1 MVDKQI
7 KELNNNIKA
16 FEYSFQNENE
26 IKNEIFI
33 AVIDE
38 NNKLIDMRV
47 SKEKEDDIFLPL
59 VLEDLENTGIKYD
72 KSLNFEYLIENERH
86 FDKCFEYALTIDVF
100 LEEHFKG
107 KKELLLYSKA
117 QDILTETFKNSDTNE
132 ISEIDKKTIEIAF
145 LKEYE
150 NSKEYDLEGN
160 SVLNLSKID
169 FRKVSS
175 NLEELG
181 FESAKSIIEK
191 NEKEKTNNLKFESN
205 KNLNKGENMEKD
217 NFELAMEKAHNFSSE
232 FKNIKNVSL
241 TKLGEFEK
249 NSADYGGE
257 DINEIT
263 KVYGLKRDNEPFLIE
278 KTKTSYSGGEYSKP
292 FEMDE
297 LMIFKDDI
305 EKDNIVFYMDI
316 ETNDENITEET
327 IRIYDKERIDL
338 DENFKKT
345 LNLNLNFEVSDKA
358 FKEFEKKENETIK
371 EKYFNDLVNKL
382 ENKIERID
390 SREDNVSMLK
400 MNEILFDS
408 EYELKEKMPKH
419 FDRDKVAVI
428 DMAVENSI
436 YSLKTYDENGYSII
450 DTGEFLKKFRFEAEN
465 QYNDFKK
472 TLTKKEEYIKEKE
485 KDDELEI

>member
-107 KKELLLYSKA
+107 KNEFLLYSKA

-160 SVLNLSKID
+160 SVLNLSKIE
-169 FRKVSS
+169 FRKISS

-191 NEKEKTNNLKFESN
+191 NEKEI
-205 KNLNKGENMEKD
+205 GENMEKD
-217 NFELAMEKAHNFSSE
+217 NFGLAMEKAHNFSSE
-232 FKNIKNVSL
+232 FKNIENVSL

-249 NSADYGGE
+249 NSGDYGGE
-257 DINEIT
+257 DIDETT
-263 KVYGLKRDNEPFLIE
+263 KVYGLKRNNESFLIE
-278 KTKTSYSGGEYSKP
+278 KTKTSYSGGEYSES

-297 LMIFKDDI
+297 LKIFKDDI
-305 EKDNIVFYMDI
+305 KKDNIVFYTDI
-316 ETNDENITEET
+316 KTSDENITEAT
-327 IRIYDKERIDL
+327 IRIYDKEKIDL

-345 LNLNLNFEVSDKA
+345 LSLLNFEVSDKA
-358 FKEFEKKENETIK
+358 LKEFEKKENETIK
-371 EKYFNDLVNKL
+371 EKYFNDLVDKL
-382 ENKIERID
+382 ENKIELID

-428 DMAVENSI
+428 DMAVKNSI

-485 KDDELEI
+485 KNDELEI

>member
-107 KKELLLYSKA
+107 KNEFLLYSKA

-160 SVLNLSKID
+160 SVLNLSKIE
-169 FRKVSS
+169 FRKISS

-191 NEKEKTNNLKFESN
+191 NEKEK
-205 KNLNKGENMEKD
+205 GENMEKD
-217 NFELAMEKAHNFSSE
+217 NFGLAMEKAHNFSTE
-232 FKNIKNVSL
+232 FKNIENVSL

-249 NSADYGGE
+249 NSGDYGGE
-257 DINEIT
+257 DIDETT
-263 KVYGLKRDNEPFLIE
+263 KVYGLKRNNESFLIE
-278 KTKTSYSGGEYSKP
+278 KTKTSYSGGEYSES

-297 LMIFKDDI
+297 LKIFKDDI
-305 EKDNIVFYMDI
+305 KKDNIVFYTDI
-316 ETNDENITEET
+316 KTSDENITEAT
-327 IRIYDKERIDL
+327 IRIYDKEKIDL

-345 LNLNLNFEVSDKA
+345 LSLLNFEVSDKA
-358 FKEFEKKENETIK
+358 LKEFEKKENETIK
-371 EKYFNDLVNKL
+371 EKYFNDLVDKL

-400 MNEILFDS
+400 MNEILFDI

-485 KDDELEI
+485 KNDELEI

>member
-107 KKELLLYSKA
+107 KNEFLLYSKA

-160 SVLNLSKID
+160 SVLNLSKIE
-169 FRKVSS
+169 FRKISS

-191 NEKEKTNNLKFESN
+191 NEKEK
-205 KNLNKGENMEKD
+205 GGNMEKD
-217 NFELAMEKAHNFSSE
+217 NFGLAMEKAHNFSSE
-232 FKNIKNVSL
+232 FKNIENVSL

-249 NSADYGGE
+249 NSGDYGGE
-257 DINEIT
+257 DIDETT
-263 KVYGLKRDNEPFLIE
+263 KVYGLKRNNESFLIE
-278 KTKTSYSGGEYSKP
+278 KTKTSYSGGEYSES

-297 LMIFKDDI
+297 LKIFKDDI
-305 EKDNIVFYMDI
+305 KKDNIVFYTDI
-316 ETNDENITEET
+316 KTSDENITEAT
-327 IRIYDKERIDL
+327 IRIYDKEKIDL

-345 LNLNLNFEVSDKA
+345 LSLLNFEVSDKA
-358 FKEFEKKENETIK
+358 LKEFEKKENETIK
-371 EKYFNDLVNKL
+371 EKYFNDLVDKL

-436 YSLKTYDENGYSII
+436 YNLKTYDENGYSII

-485 KDDELEI
+485 KNDELEI

>member
-1 MVDKQI
+1 MEKDNFIRHKEI
-7 KELNNNIKA
+7 KKLNDNLKA

-26 IKNEIFI
+26 IKDEIFV
-33 AVIDE
+33 AVIDK

-47 SKEKEDDIFLPL
+47 PKEKEDDIFLTS
-59 VLEDLENTGIKYD
+59 VLKDLENTGIKYD

-107 KKELLLYSKA
+107 KNEFLLYSKA

-150 NSKEYDLEGN
+150 NNKEYDLDGN

-191 NEKEKTNNLKFESN
+191 NEKEK
-205 KNLNKGENMEKD
+205 GENMEKD
-217 NFELAMEKAHNFSSE
+217 NFGLAMEKAHNFSSE
-232 FKNIKNVSL
+232 FKNIENGSL
-241 TKLGEFEK
+241 KKLGEFEK
-249 NSADYGGE
+249 KSGDYGGE

-263 KVYGLKRDNEPFLIE
+263 KVYGLKRNNEAFLIE
-278 KTKTSYSGGEYSKP
+278 KTKTSYSGGEYSES

-297 LMIFKDDI
+297 LKIFKDDI
-305 EKDNIVFYMDI
+305 KKDNMVFYTDI
-316 ETNDENITEET
+316 KTSDENITEAT
-327 IRIYDKERIDL
+327 IRIYDKEKIDL

-345 LNLNLNFEVSDKA
+345 LSLLNFEVSDKA
-358 FKEFEKKENETIK
+358 LKEFEKKENETIK
-371 EKYFNDLVNKL
+371 EKYFNDLVDKL

-436 YSLKTYDENGYSII
+436 YNLKTYDENGYSII
-450 DTGEFLKKFRFEAEN
+450 DTSGFLKKFRFEAEN

-485 KDDELEI
+485 KNDELEI

>member
-107 KKELLLYSKA
+107 KNEFLLYSKA

-160 SVLNLSKID
+160 SVLNLSKIE
-169 FRKVSS
+169 FRKISS

-181 FESAKSIIEK
+181 FESAK
-191 NEKEKTNNLKFESN
+191 
-205 KNLNKGENMEKD
+205 
-217 NFELAMEKAHNFSSE
+217 
-232 FKNIKNVSL
+232 
-241 TKLGEFEK
+241 
-249 NSADYGGE
+249 
-257 DINEIT
+257 
-263 KVYGLKRDNEPFLIE
+263 
-278 KTKTSYSGGEYSKP
+278 
-292 FEMDE
+292 
-297 LMIFKDDI
+297 
-305 EKDNIVFYMDI
+305 
-316 ETNDENITEET
+316 
-327 IRIYDKERIDL
+327 
-338 DENFKKT
+338 
-345 LNLNLNFEVSDKA
+345 
-358 FKEFEKKENETIK
+358 
-371 EKYFNDLVNKL
+371 
-382 ENKIERID
+382 
-390 SREDNVSMLK
+390 
-400 MNEILFDS
+400 
-408 EYELKEKMPKH
+408 
-419 FDRDKVAVI
+419 
-428 DMAVENSI
+428 
-436 YSLKTYDENGYSII
+436 
-450 DTGEFLKKFRFEAEN
+450 
-465 QYNDFKK
+465 
-472 TLTKKEEYIKEKE
+472 
-485 KDDELEI
+485 

>member
-1 MVDKQI
+1 MEKDNFIRHKEI
-7 KELNNNIKA
+7 KKLNDNLKA

-47 SKEKEDDIFLPL
+47 PKEKEDDIFLTS
-59 VLEDLENTGIKYD
+59 VLKDLENTGIKYD

-150 NSKEYDLEGN
+150 NNKEYDLEGN

-191 NEKEKTNNLKFESN
+191 NEKEKINNLKFEI
-205 KNLNKGENMEKD
+205 MEQD

-232 FKNIKNVSL
+232 FKNTENVSL

-249 NSADYGGE
+249 KSGDYGGE

-263 KVYGLKRDNEPFLIE
+263 KVYGLKRNNEPFLIE
-278 KTKTSYSGGEYSKP
+278 KTKTSYSGGEYSES
-292 FEMDE
+292 FEMNE
-297 LMIFKDDI
+297 LMIFKDEI
-305 EKDNIVFYMDI
+305 KKDNMVFYIDI
-316 ETNDENITEET
+316 KTSDENITEET

-345 LNLNLNFEVSDKA
+345 LSLNLNFEVSDKA

-382 ENKIERID
+382 ENKIERLD

-485 KDDELEI
+485 KNDELEI

>member
-107 KKELLLYSKA
+107 KNEFLLYSKA

-160 SVLNLSKID
+160 SVLNLSKIE
-169 FRKVSS
+169 FRKISS

-191 NEKEKTNNLKFESN
+191 NEKEK
-205 KNLNKGENMEKD
+205 GENMEKD
-217 NFELAMEKAHNFSSE
+217 NFGLAMEKAHNFSSE
-232 FKNIKNVSL
+232 FKNIENVSL

-249 NSADYGGE
+249 NSGDYGGE
-257 DINEIT
+257 DIDETT
-263 KVYGLKRDNEPFLIE
+263 KVYGLKRNNESFLIE
-278 KTKTSYSGGEYSKP
+278 KTKTSYSGGEYSES

-297 LMIFKDDI
+297 LKIFKDDI
-305 EKDNIVFYMDI
+305 KKDNIVFYTDI
-316 ETNDENITEET
+316 KTSDENITEAT
-327 IRIYDKERIDL
+327 IRIYDKEKIDL

-345 LNLNLNFEVSDKA
+345 LSLLNFEVSDKA
-358 FKEFEKKENETIK
+358 LKEFEKKENETIK
-371 EKYFNDLVNKL
+371 EKYFNDLVDKL

-436 YSLKTYDENGYSII
+436 YNLKTYDENGYSII

-485 KDDELEI
+485 KNVELEK

>member
-1 MVDKQI
+1 MEKDNFIRHKEI
-7 KELNNNIKA
+7 KKLNDNLKA

-26 IKNEIFI
+26 IKDEIFV
-33 AVIDE
+33 AVIDK

-47 SKEKEDDIFLPL
+47 PKEKEDDIFLTS
-59 VLEDLENTGIKYD
+59 VLKDLENTGIKYD

-150 NSKEYDLEGN
+150 NNKEYDLEGN

-191 NEKEKTNNLKFESN
+191 NEKEKINNLKFEI
-205 KNLNKGENMEKD
+205 MEQD
-217 NFELAMEKAHNFSSE
+217 NFGLAMEKAHNFSSE
-232 FKNIKNVSL
+232 FKNTENVSL

-249 NSADYGGE
+249 KSGDYGGE

-263 KVYGLKRDNEPFLIE
+263 KVYGLKRNNEAFLIE
-278 KTKTSYSGGEYSKP
+278 KINTSYSGGEYSEP

-316 ETNDENITEET
+316 KTSNENITEAI
-327 IRIYDKERIDL
+327 IRIYDKERIEID
-338 DENFKKT
+338 DNFKNI
-345 LNLNLNFEVSDKA
+345 LNLNLNFEVSNKD

-371 EKYFNDLVNKL
+371 EKYFNDLVDKL

-419 FDRDKVAVI
+419 FDKDKVAVI

-485 KDDELEI
+485 KDEEFEM

>member
-107 KKELLLYSKA
+107 KNEFLLYSKA

-160 SVLNLSKID
+160 SVLNLSKIE
-169 FRKVSS
+169 FRKISS

-191 NEKEKTNNLKFESN
+191 NEKEK
-205 KNLNKGENMEKD
+205 GENMEKD
-217 NFELAMEKAHNFSSE
+217 NFGLAMEKAHNFSSE
-232 FKNIKNVSL
+232 FKNIENVSL

-249 NSADYGGE
+249 NSGDYGGE
-257 DINEIT
+257 DIDETT
-263 KVYGLKRDNEPFLIE
+263 KVYGLKRNNEAFLIE
-278 KTKTSYSGGEYSKP
+278 KTKTSYSGGEYSES

-297 LMIFKDDI
+297 LKIFKDDI
-305 EKDNIVFYMDI
+305 KKDNIVFYTDI
-316 ETNDENITEET
+316 KTSDENITEAT
-327 IRIYDKERIDL
+327 IRIYDKEKIDL

-345 LNLNLNFEVSDKA
+345 LNLLNFEVSDKA
-358 FKEFEKKENETIK
+358 LKEFEKKENETIK
-371 EKYFNDLVNKL
+371 EKYFNDLVDKL

-419 FDRDKVAVI
+419 FDKDKVAVI

-485 KDDELEI
+485 KNDELEI

>member
-107 KKELLLYSKA
+107 KNEFLLYSKA

-160 SVLNLSKID
+160 SVLNLSKIE
-169 FRKVSS
+169 FRKISS

-191 NEKEKTNNLKFESN
+191 NEKEK
-205 KNLNKGENMEKD
+205 GENMEKD
-217 NFELAMEKAHNFSSE
+217 NFGLAMEKAHNFSSE
-232 FKNIKNVSL
+232 FKNIENVSL

-249 NSADYGGE
+249 NSGDYGGE

-263 KVYGLKRDNEPFLIE
+263 KVYGLKRNNEAFLIE
-278 KTKTSYSGGEYSKP
+278 KINTSYSGGEYSEP

-297 LMIFKDDI
+297 LMIFKNDI

-316 ETNDENITEET
+316 KTSNENITEAT
-327 IRIYDKERIDL
+327 IKIYDKERIEID
-338 DENFKKT
+338 DNFKNI
-345 LNLNLNFEVSDKA
+345 LNLNLNFEVSNKD

-371 EKYFNDLVNKL
+371 EKYFNDLVDKL

-419 FDRDKVAVI
+419 FDKDKVAVI

-485 KDDELEI
+485 KDEEFEM

>member
-1 MVDKQI
+1 MEKDNFIRHKEI
-7 KELNNNIKA
+7 KKLNDNLKA

-26 IKNEIFI
+26 IKDEIFV
-33 AVIDE
+33 AVIDK

-47 SKEKEDDIFLPL
+47 PKEKEDDIFLTS
-59 VLEDLENTGIKYD
+59 VLKDLENTGIKYD

-191 NEKEKTNNLKFESN
+191 NEKEKINNLKFEI
-205 KNLNKGENMEKD
+205 MEQD
-217 NFELAMEKAHNFSSE
+217 NFGLAMEKAHNFSSE
-232 FKNIKNVSL
+232 FKNTENVSL

-249 NSADYGGE
+249 KSGDYGGE
-257 DINEIT
+257 DIDETT
-263 KVYGLKRDNEPFLIE
+263 KVYGLKRNNESFLIE
-278 KTKTSYSGGEYSKP
+278 KTKTSYSGGEYSES

-297 LMIFKDDI
+297 LKIFKDDI
-305 EKDNIVFYMDI
+305 KKDNIVFYTDI
-316 ETNDENITEET
+316 KTSDENITEAT
-327 IRIYDKERIDL
+327 IRIYDKEKIDL

-345 LNLNLNFEVSDKA
+345 LSLLNFEVSDKA
-358 FKEFEKKENETIK
+358 LKEFEKKENETIK
-371 EKYFNDLVNKL
+371 EKYFNDLVDKL

-485 KDDELEI
+485 KNDELEI